1 MSNKQF
7 EYPLYKAVGTH
18 GINKEEWQKNVT
30 DAYVTLRTHNS
41 SIPDDVLDLM
51 KVILEECGDFAD
63 RMGAFKE

>member
-1 MSNKQF
+1 MSNQKF

-18 GINKEEWQKNVT
+18 GISNEEWQKNVT

-51 KVILEECGDFAD
+51 KVILSECGDFAE
-63 RMGAFKE
+63 RMNAFKE